1 MITTPNC
8 TSLLLMYKSNIIT
21 QCMFI
26 TGDGE
31 DEEMLQE
38 DEKKLSLSKG
48 ERSHLIVW
56 EVTSTQ

>member
-1 MITTPNC
+1 
-8 TSLLLMYKSNIIT
+8 MYKYYITT

-31 DEEMLQE
+31 DDEILQE

-48 ERSHLIVW
+48 EKSHLIVW

>member
-1 MITTPNC
+1 
-8 TSLLLMYKSNIIT
+8 
-21 QCMFI
+21 MFI